1 MPKRRAGQLLTEKE
15 EAFVDHL
22 LADPKRNR
30 TKAAVNAGYSQKT
43 AYEIGRQNLNKL
55 EIKQVIDKKLEP
67 VKKKLA
73 IDRDYIVEN
82 LHHLVETCKNSGSE
96 HFDPSAAN
104 RSLEL
109 LMKAL
114 GLATDKIQLQAE
126 VNSRH
131 SVDMVRVLETDDA
144 SQSAFELLM
153 QRKRRELLP
162 AGSEADE

>member
-1 MPKRRAGQLLTEKE
+1 MPKRKAGQLLTEKE

-30 TKAAVNAGYSQKT
+30 TKAAVNAGYSKKT
-43 AYEIGRQNLNKL
+43 AYEIGRQKLNKL
-55 EIKQVIDKKLEP
+55 EIQQVIDKKLEP

-82 LHHLVETCKNSGSE
+82 LHHLVETCKDERGE
-96 HFDPSAAN
+96 HFDPAAVN

-114 GLATDKIQLQAE
+114 GLATDKVQLQADI
-126 VNSRH
+126 STRH
-131 SVDMVRVLETDDA
+131 SVEMVKIIETDTA
-144 SQSAFELLM
+144 SAAALDVILE
-153 QRKRRELLP
+153 RRRQMIE
-162 AGSEADE
+162 AGSA